1 MSGWWQRI
9 SVWTLIAVV
18 GSYVGVVDAQGRGG
32 QRTTPVVVEQVKFEN
47 EISRIEAV
55 GTAEA
60 AKSVVLFPAVGDIV
74 TAIHFIPGQL
84 VEQNDILLE
93 LDARRQRVAV
103 NRAEIQL
110 RDAERT
116 VERLRTSRSQGAIPE
131 SDLDDAVTLRDLLEV
146 DLAEAKANL
155 EDRLVRAPFDGV
167 VGLTDVEVGDRIT
180 EQTAITT
187 LDKRDELLINFRAP
201 EAALSVL
208 SQNPELSVQPW
219 ENRSVQI
226 PAEIAEVDSR
236 VSNENRTLRVRARL
250 NNEDDRFRPGMSFRV
265 RLQVAGDSYAVVP
278 EAALLWGATG
288 AYVWIVEESAAK
300 RVDVQIKQRLAGRL
314 LVAGELQPGD
324 ELIVEGVQQ
333 LREGQ
338 AVSYESSEGDR
349 E

>member
-9 SVWTLIAVV
+9 SVWTLLAVAGSYAVV
-18 GSYVGVVDAQGRGG
+18 AEAQWGG
-32 QRTTPVVVEQVKFEN
+32 EQRATPVLVEKVEFEN
-47 EISRIEAV
+47 EISRVEAV

-60 AKSVVLFPAVGDIV
+60 AKSVTLYPAVGDIV
-74 TAIHFIPGQL
+74 TAIHFTPGQS
-84 VEQNDILLE
+84 VEKDDILLE

-146 DLAEAKANL
+146 DLAEAQTNL

-201 EAALSVL
+201 EAALSIL
-208 SQNPELSVQPW
+208 DQNPELSVQPW

-250 NNEDDRFRPGMSFRV
+250 DNEDDRFRPGMSFRV

-288 AYVWIVEESAAK
+288 AYVWIVEEGVAK
-300 RVDVQIKQRLAGRL
+300 RVDVQIQQRLSGRL
-314 LVAGELQPGD
+314 LVAGDLDRGD

-338 AVSYESSEGDR
+338 AVSYDNGEGDR

>member
-9 SVWTLIAVV
+9 IAWSVFAMVS
-18 GSYVGVVDAQGRGG
+18 SYMGPVAAQGQQE
-32 QRTTPVVVEQVKFEN
+32 QRATPVLVEELQFEN
-47 EISRIEAV
+47 EISRVEAV

-74 TAIHFIPGQL
+74 TAIHFMPGQQ
-84 VEQNDILLE
+84 VEQGDILLE

-131 SDLDDAVTLRDLLEV
+131 SDLDDAVTVRDLLKV
-146 DLAEAKANL
+146 DLREAEADL

-167 VGLTDVEVGDRIT
+167 VGLTDVEIGDRIT

-201 EAALSVL
+201 EAALSIL
-208 SQNPELSVQPW
+208 QQDPELTVQPW
-219 ENRSVQI
+219 ENRSVRI
-226 PAEIAEVDSR
+226 EAEIAEVDSR

-250 NNEDDRFRPGMSFRV
+250 NNQEDRFRPGMSFRV
-265 RLQVAGDSYAVVP
+265 RLEVAGDSYAVVP

-288 AYVWIVEESAAK
+288 AYVWIVEEEAAK
-300 RVDVQIKQRLAGRL
+300 RVDIQIKQRLAGRL
-314 LVAGELQPGD
+314 LVGGELDPGD
-324 ELIVEGVQQ
+324 LLIVEGVQQ

-338 AVSYESSEGDR
+338 AVSISRPEGEDQ
-349 E
+349 